1 MEKLIEIEGKKLG
14 MKCSAGTV
22 RTYRDLFGRDLILD
36 MATIEKELIETK
48 QLTSDTCELAEQIIW
63 LMAREYDHDLP
74 ELPEFLDQFS
84 PYFSYNATGQV
95 IYMWRECVKT
105 LNSTKKN
112 SEKLSENGRR
122 RFSFFGQRSSD

>member
-1 MEKLIEIEGKKLG
+1 